1 MNKLFAFRNWKIRTK
16 ILTGYAVVAVVA
28 VVVGANGL
36 MDLGK
41 AAESQGVAYDR
52 ITVPTREI
60 GEMALLFQQ
69 GQVNLRDLILSD
81 DAERNLEIE
90 KSFQR
95 QVVMVD
101 SLSAR
106 IEATMLTEEG
116 LGALNRFR
124 EARAAYAPLRDQV
137 MQLAAMDFNQEA
149 DSLLEHEMEPL
160 VHRVETALEEVI
172 RLKADIGERM
182 QTENA
187 ASLRQAQTVTLG
199 LLLFG
204 VLFALF
210 VGMFTSRIIS
220 RPVSSLADA
229 ARKVRNGDLSV
240 TVTAETQEEVGSL
253 GRSFNEMVAN
263 IRRSHEEV
271 QAEKASVEARVEE
284 AVRESEENRRYL
296 SASVDRI
303 LVEMERF
310 AGGDLTT
317 NLEVEREDEIGRL
330 YAGFNKAVGNI
341 RDMLGQVGIAVD
353 SAASASGEISASA
366 EQLATA
372 AQEQSVQS
380 GEAAAAV
387 EEMVRTI
394 VENSQNA
401 SGAADVAGEAG
412 KVARKGGEVVLETV
426 RKIRQIAD
434 VVKQSAETV
443 ERLGESSRRIGEIV
457 SVINEIADQ
466 TNLLALNAAIE
477 AARAG
482 EQGRGF
488 AVVADEVRKLA
499 ERTTGATREI
509 AGMIKGIQNETH
521 EAVRAMQK
529 GNDEVAEGIRLAD
542 RAGEALE
549 QVVEG
554 AASTVDRITQIAAA
568 SEEQSATSEQI
579 ARSVEGIT
587 GATQESALGVQQI
600 ARAADGLSRLT
611 EDLRRLMERFQ
622 TGHDRR
628 SERPATPSRH
638 HASTWN

>member
-116 LGALNRFR
+116 LAALNRFR